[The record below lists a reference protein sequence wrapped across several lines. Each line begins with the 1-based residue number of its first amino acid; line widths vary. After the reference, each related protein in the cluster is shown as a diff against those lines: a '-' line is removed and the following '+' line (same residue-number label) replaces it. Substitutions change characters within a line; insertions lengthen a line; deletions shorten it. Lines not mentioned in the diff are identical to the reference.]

1 MNKITRELNDKD
13 VIHIIQ
19 NGAERD
25 LEYRTIKQDIIE
37 DVPVPTPSYLVYTA
51 IVQQVGTNTPG
62 VIVLENTIGEIVW
75 AYNSVGIYDGTLV
88 GAFDGATTVCF
99 ATTEASTG
107 TSYRFSLGTQSA
119 DVIRLISYNAT
130 GSLANNFAAFI
141 EIRVY

>member
-1 MNKITRELNDKD
+1 MEQELNKLKTVLNGLDKFQVEAVNLFKSIID
-13 VIHIIQ
+13 VIS
-19 NGAERD
+19 
-25 LEYRTIKQDIIE
+25 T
-37 DVPVPTPSYLVYTA
+37 PTVSTNYKVYTA

-75 AYNSVGIYDGTLV
+75 AYTSVGVYDGTLI

-119 DVIRLISYNAT
+119 DIIRLISYSAS
-130 GSLANNFAAFI
+130 GALANNFAAFI
-141 EIRVY
+141 EIRIYN